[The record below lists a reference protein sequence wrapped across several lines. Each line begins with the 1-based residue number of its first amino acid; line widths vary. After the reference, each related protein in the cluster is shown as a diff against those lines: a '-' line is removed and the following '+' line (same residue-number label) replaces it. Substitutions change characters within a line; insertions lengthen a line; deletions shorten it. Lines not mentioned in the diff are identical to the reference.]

1 MFDIFVYLFETY
13 FHADA
18 YPEPERLAQKLSVV
32 GFEQEDIS
40 DALEWLAGLRH
51 PVAEQTPASTGSIRL
66 FSPDELLRLSTE
78 CRSFLMLL
86 ENAGATTPSTR
97 ELIIERAMALAN
109 FRITLSRFK
118 LICLMVLWSRDE
130 ILNSLI
136 LEELLGDD
144 DVEVLQH

>member
-1 MFDIFVYLFETY
+1 
-13 FHADA
+13 
-18 YPEPERLAQKLSVV
+18 
-32 GFEQEDIS
+32 
-40 DALEWLAGLRH
+40 
-51 PVAEQTPASTGSIRL
+51 
-66 FSPDELLRLSTE
+66 
-78 CRSFLMLL
+78 
-86 ENAGATTPSTR
+86 
-97 ELIIERAMALAN
+97 MALPN